1 MGDLMPESVAS
12 TGNAAEQPVVLV
24 VDDEPDLLELV
35 SLTLSRMSLQ
45 VRTAGDLSSARKLL
59 KSERFDLCLTDMR
72 LPDGD
77 GLDLVAWIQENRAS
91 LPVAVI
97 TAHGNVESAVR
108 ALKLGAFDF
117 VSKPLNLGVLRKLVG
132 SAIKLR
138 TSTAEETAA
147 TLSGPRL
154 LGGSA
159 VMQQLREM
167 ISRVARS
174 QAPVHIWGESGTGK
188 ELVARMI
195 HESGARREGPFVA
208 VNCGAIPTEL
218 MESELFGHK
227 RGSFTGAVA
236 DKKGLV
242 QSAEGGTLFLDEVAD
257 LPLHMQV
264 KLLRVVQEKTLRP
277 IGEAREQSVD
287 VRILSATH
295 KNLADLVAQGQF
307 REDLFYRI
315 NVIELRVPALRERSG
330 DVSEIAEAILQ
341 RLARRTQAVAPELS
355 AEALTALETYPF
367 PGNVRELENVLE
379 RAMTL
384 STGGV
389 ITPDQ
394 IRVRSSTR
402 PPGDQP
408 VATLAGAPVTE
419 STALENQLESIE
431 RDAIVKALE
440 KTRYNKTAA
449 AKLLGMSFRAL
460 RYRIKKLG
468 IE

>member
-1 MGDLMPESVAS
+1 MSE
-12 TGNAAEQPVVLV
+12 AAHGARGAEAQPLVLV

-35 SLTLSRMSLQ
+35 GLTLSRMSYRT
-45 VRTAGDLSSARKLL
+45 RTAPDLATARKLL
-59 KSERFDLCLTDMR
+59 KSESFDLCLTDMR

-77 GLDLVAWIQENRAS
+77 GLDLVAWIQEHRAS

-117 VSKPLNLGVLRKLVG
+117 VSKPLDLGVLRKLVG
-132 SAIKLR
+132 SAVKLR
-138 TSTAEETAA
+138 AGAESQT
-147 TLSGPRL
+147 TTIIRPRL
-154 LGGSA
+154 LGSSP
-159 VMQQLREM
+159 VMEQLRDM
-167 ISRVARS
+167 IGRVARS
-174 QAPVHIWGESGTGK
+174 QAPVHISGESGTGK

-195 HESGARREGPFVA
+195 HESGPRHDGPFVA

-264 KLLRVVQEKTLRP
+264 KLLRVVQEKTVRP
-277 IGEAREQSVD
+277 VGEAREESVD

-295 KNLADLVAQGQF
+295 KSLADLVAQGQF
-307 REDLFYRI
+307 REDLYYRI
-315 NVIELRVPALRERSG
+315 NVIELRVPALRERGG
-330 DVSEIAEAILQ
+330 DIAEIADAILA
-341 RLARRTQAVAPELS
+341 RLARRAGGAAPQLAADAVTL
-355 AEALTALETYPF
+355 LRDYGF

-379 RAMTL
+379 RALTL
-384 STGGV
+384 STGGQ
-389 ITPDQ
+389 ITAEH
-394 IRVRSSTR
+394 IRLRTAAR
-402 PPGDQP
+402 APGAEA
-408 VATLAGAPVTE
+408 ATPWAAIAPATVDAGA
-419 STALENQLESIE
+419 ALGSQLESIE
-431 RDAIVKALE
+431 RDAIIKALE

>member
-1 MGDLMPESVAS
+1 MSEAVA
-12 TGNAAEQPVVLV
+12 AKKAWQPMVLV

-35 SLTLSRMSLQ
+35 SLTLGRMSLRT
-45 VRTAGDLSSARKLL
+45 RTASDIDSARRLL
-59 KSERFDLCLTDMR
+59 KAERFDLCLTDMR

-77 GLDLVAWIQENRAS
+77 GLDLVAWIQEHRAS

-117 VSKPLNLGVLRKLVG
+117 VSKPLDLGALRKLVG
-132 SAIKLR
+132 SAIKLGAQLGEN
-138 TSTAEETAA
+138 TTAS
-147 TLSGPRL
+147 LRGPRL
-154 LGGSA
+154 LGSSVA
-159 VMQQLREM
+159 MEQVREM
-167 ISRVARS
+167 ITRVARS
-174 QAPVHIWGESGTGK
+174 QAPVHICGESGTGK

-195 HESGARREGPFVA
+195 HESGARRDGPFVA

-218 MESELFGHK
+218 MESEFFGHK

-242 QSAEGGTLFLDEVAD
+242 HSAEGGTLFLDEVAD

-264 KLLRVVQEKTLRP
+264 KLLRLLQEKTVRP
-277 IGEAREQSVD
+277 VGQAREDTVD
-287 VRILSATH
+287 VRVLSATH
-295 KNLADLVAQGQF
+295 KNLADLVAQGLF
-307 REDLFYRI
+307 REDLYYRI
-315 NVIELRVPALRERSG
+315 NVIELRVPALRERIS
-330 DVSEIAEAILQ
+330 DIREIAEAILQ
-341 RLARRTQAVAPELS
+341 RLARRTNADIPQLS
-355 AEALTALETYPF
+355 ADAVRTLEGYPF

-379 RAMTL
+379 RAVTL
-384 STGGV
+384 TTGGL
-389 ITPDQ
+389 ITPEH
-394 IRVRSSTR
+394 IRLRASAR
-402 PPGDQP
+402 PAAAEVTAAT
-408 VATLAGAPVTE
+408 VAAAPAQG
-419 STALENQLESIE
+419 STALGSQLESIE
-431 RDAIVKALE
+431 RDAIIKALE